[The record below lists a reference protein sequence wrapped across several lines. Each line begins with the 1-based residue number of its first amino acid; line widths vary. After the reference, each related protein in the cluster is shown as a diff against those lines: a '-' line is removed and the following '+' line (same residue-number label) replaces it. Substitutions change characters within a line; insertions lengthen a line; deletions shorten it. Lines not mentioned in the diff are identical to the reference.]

1 MVANTEPPLT
11 QAERTALSDQRML
24 AAAVDLIVERG
35 PDKTTLRALGD
46 ASGYSRGLVTYR
58 FGSKAGLFEAV
69 IKQVSERFAAE
80 VESAVGVRKA
90 IDAILVTAETYY
102 RFVLKSPKDIR
113 AMQIL
118 FHSAAEPG
126 SSLTGIVN
134 RVQKMQRA
142 QVAAWVQEGQRAGTI
157 KQNICADTFAARFCA
172 YTLGMTFFWMLDSRG
187 IQWEQ
192 AHEDFKN
199 SIRQQLAA

>member
-24 AAAVDLIVERG
+24 TAAVKLIVERG
-35 PDKTTLRALGD
+35 PEKTTLKALGD

-80 VESAVGVRKA
+80 VERAVGDRKA

-118 FHSAAEPG
+118 FHTAAGPG
-126 SSLTGIVN
+126 SSLTGIVS
-134 RVQKMQRA
+134 RVQAMQRA
-142 QVAAWVQEGQRAGTI
+142 QVAAWVKEGQQAGII
-157 KQNICADTFAARFCA
+157 KEDICADTFAVRFCA
-172 YTLGMTFFWMLDSRG
+172 YTLGTTFFWMLDSRS
-187 IQWEQ
+187 IAWEK
-192 AHEDFKN
+192 AHEDFKSN
-199 SIRQQLAA
+199 IRQQLAA